1 MGDAPKPIEKVVDA
15 GKKAGGDVVKTTKK
29 AANKVSKTVSTAAK
43 QGEKVVSNAGKG
55 VQKQVRDVRDNTLN
69 VVSESLGKD
78 AAKVAGTALDV
89 FVEQPLARTGKNIEK
104 IPSDPFGA
112 AVGLGLE
119 TTVLPTSMDAATRAK
134 NLLKPPSLG
143 NDLGDVGGSG
153 GKTDKTD
160 PEAPTNDNA
169 EDAVDEDTGITDQ
182 TGDVSTSE
190 EYMGQRS
197 RNRKAKGRASTIL
210 AGGGAGEL
218 GQDSASAKR
227 TLLGYV

>member
-1 MGDAPKPIEKVVDA
+1 MGDVKAAPQKVLDT

-29 AANKVSKTVSTAAK
+29 AAKKVEKAVNKTA
-43 QGEKVVSNAGKG
+43 KG
-55 VQKQVRDVRDNTLN
+55 TEKQVKDVRDNAVNT
-69 VVSESLGKD
+69 VSDTLGKD
-78 AAKVAGTALDV
+78 AGKVLGTALDV
-89 FVEQPLARTGKNIEK
+89 FVEQPLARTGKNIES

-119 TTVLPTSMDAATRAK
+119 MTNLPATLDAASRAK
-134 NLLKPPSLG
+134 NMLKPPSLG
-143 NDLGDVGGSG
+143 NDLGEIADPTGGSG
-153 GKTDKTD
+153 KPDA
-160 PEAPTNDNA
+160 EAPTNDNA

-190 EYMGQRS
+190 EYMGKRS